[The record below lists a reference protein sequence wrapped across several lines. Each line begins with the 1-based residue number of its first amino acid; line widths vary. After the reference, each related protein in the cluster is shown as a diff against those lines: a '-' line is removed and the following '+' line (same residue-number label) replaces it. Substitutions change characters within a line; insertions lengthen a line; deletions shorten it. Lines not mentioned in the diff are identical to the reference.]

1 MGYCSTPE
9 ERRRTPR
16 HQLGRVAAIMFGQGE
31 EHSCLVKDF
40 SDGGVR
46 LQVNGFE
53 IPDDFALLFAP
64 GETRSKRPLQGRLA
78 LRKGRR
84 CQVHRPR
91 ALILF
96 LPQHLPGL
104 QVDQMHPRTGEA
116 RKRLIGVIIVDQPAL
131 AAKLLNNIGFR
142 FTPKGNCGRASP
154 PPSGLGLR
162 NESRSDAGQTRAHP
176 SA

>member
-1 MGYCSTPE
+1 MTH
-9 ERRRTPR
+9 ERDRFAGILAITVGPVFDALERGVN
-16 HQLGRVAAIMFGQGE
+16 LGDELALPVAGPQFDRPVCFRG
-31 EHSCLVKDF
+31 CPV
-40 SDGGVR
+40 
-46 LQVNGFE
+46 
-53 IPDDFALLFAP
+53 

-84 CQVHRPR
+84 CQVHRLRP
-91 ALILF
+91 LILF